1 MKYHYDFIKIIMNSL
16 TFYKKRNMK
25 ATQARLL
32 CCGSLMSRLKNSTF
46 LIFVAL
52 TIVGCGPRGPLVEI
66 KREAGQFQLMVNRH
80 LVHESKR
87 AITEAEAFS
96 DLNQT
101 VVAARWRENGSSKG
115 KEFFA
120 FQVDE
125 AWREPQEADYQLKL
139 RTQTLTPSE
148 ESQAIQPKETNTFI
162 VQMKTEAIPAYRDAI
177 EALGAEVI
185 GYIAHYAYIVRLN
198 AADVSALDELTFV
211 RAMIPLKG
219 EFKIARR
226 VAAYCNSSTQARSF
240 ALTAHRS
247 TDLPRLRTAIV
258 QKFGAVPMDSSF
270 MTIEAQLPC
279 ALVYELAGLDEV
291 QWVDLGAGEIE
302 EDTNAVRIMGG
313 ADYLQN
319 LPTNAPS
326 TYTGIG
332 LRGHVLE
339 GINPD
344 HEDFAANEFREKPI
358 AVDDSRSS
366 PHGQA
371 TFGII
376 FGSGKGNPNAKG
388 LLPHAQGLFTNY
400 SVIKKGD
407 PSRKV
412 KGTRYELVKRLIDEY
427 SVMFQTAS
435 WGYEVTE
442 DYTSRSLE
450 MDAIIFDLDLPITQS
465 AGNTGTREMRPQAWA
480 KNIISVGAVHHLN
493 TVDFADDKWAD
504 GDQGR
509 GSVGPAK
516 DGRIKP
522 DLVANY
528 DGTLTTSIEGY
539 TVFTGTSAATPVVA
553 GYMGLALE
561 MWTNGDFSN
570 PLAYP
575 VAERFSNRPHASTVK
590 ALLINGA
597 TQYPFND
604 PEADLRRA
612 HQGWGFP
619 NVASLF
625 NDRHAIEVIDETVI
639 LKPLDTHSQFVEVG
653 EGRPMLAITMVY
665 ADPPGKLVSAKA
677 QVNDLDLKVTAPD
690 GTVYWGNWGLKD
702 GNFSQGNGFPDTVD
716 TVENVFINNPQ
727 AGTWQVEVIA
737 SGVREDA
744 HKETSEVDADF
755 SLVIRGIKKTI
766 PSEE

>member
-1 MKYHYDFIKIIMNSL
+1 
-16 TFYKKRNMK
+16 
-25 ATQARLL
+25 
-32 CCGSLMSRLKNSTF
+32 MSRLKNRTLLTLVAMI
-46 LIFVAL
+46 LI
-52 TIVGCGPRGPLVEI
+52 GCGPKGPLVEI
-66 KREAGQFQLMVNRH
+66 KREAGQFQLLVNRH

-87 AITEAEAFS
+87 AITDAEAFS
-96 DLNQT
+96 DLNQS
-101 VVAARWRENGSSKG
+101 VVAARWRENGTSEG

-120 FQVDE
+120 FQVNE
-125 AWREPQEADYQLKL
+125 AWRAPQVADYRLKL

-148 ESQAIQPKETNTFI
+148 EKVIQPDVTNTFI

-177 EALGAEVI
+177 EATGAEVI

-198 AADVSALDELTFV
+198 AAGVGALDNLSFI
-211 RAMIPLKG
+211 RAIIPLKG

-226 VAAYCNSSTQARSF
+226 VSAYCTNSTQARSF
-240 ALTAHRS
+240 ALTAQRS
-247 TDLPRLRTAIV
+247 GDLQPIKAAIV
-258 QKFGAVPMDSSF
+258 QKFGAVPMDTSF
-270 MTIEAQLPC
+270 MTVEAQLPC

-291 QWVDLGAGEIE
+291 QWVDFGAGEIE

-313 ADYLQN
+313 ANHLTS
-319 LPTNAPS
+319 LPNNAPGA
-326 TYTGIG
+326 YTGIG
-332 LRGHVLE
+332 IRGHVLE

-344 HEDFAANEFREKPI
+344 HEDFAANEYREKPI
-358 AVDDSRSS
+358 AIDDSRSS

-376 FGSGKGNPNAKG
+376 FGSGKGNPDAKG
-388 LLPHAQGLFTNY
+388 LLPNAQGLFTNY
-400 SVIKKGD
+400 SIIKKGD
-407 PSRKV
+407 PSRKD
-412 KGTRYELVKRLIDEY
+412 KGTRYELVKRLIDEQ

-435 WGYEVTE
+435 WGYEITE
-442 DYTSRSLE
+442 EYTSRSLE

-480 KNIISVGAVHHLN
+480 KNVISVGAVYHFN
-493 TVDFADDKWAD
+493 TVDFADDKWA
-504 GDQGR
+504 GAEQGLAA
-509 GSVGPAK
+509 VGPAK

-539 TVFTGTSAATPVVA
+539 TIFTGTSAATPVVA

-570 PLAYP
+570 PLVHPA
-575 VAERFSNRPHASTVK
+575 AQRFANRPHATTIK

-597 TQYPFND
+597 TQYSFTD
-604 PEADLRRA
+604 PASDLQRA

-619 NVASLF
+619 NVGRMYD
-625 NDRHAIEVIDETVI
+625 DRHAMQVIDETVV
-639 LKPLDTHSQFVEVG
+639 LKPLETHSQAVEVS
-653 EGRPMLAITMVY
+653 EGQPTLALTMVY

-702 GNFSQGNGFPDTVD
+702 GNFSQADGAPDTVD

-727 AGTWQVEVIA
+727 AGSWQIEVIA
-737 SGVREDA
+737 SGIHEDA

-755 SLVIRGIKKTI
+755 SLVIRGIKGMKKTI
-766 PSEE
+766 PSNE